1 MQSILLFSL
10 LITLYPL
17 ACLWLQPANN
27 NKRLIM
33 YNWLEIRV
41 KNDHR
46 SKFSNLSNWKIY
58 CDDHSSLSSTT
69 AVQKWIISYTSHH
82 DSKLLL
88 FYDKVNPLD
97 YSKIVLW
104 GRVFWLGT
112 KPPTCYGIHST
123 KVSGENFKELG
134 ELTSTFDYL
143 HEFSS
148 KDIKIDMANVGSDC
162 FNPFSSNFWKPWHME
177 TKIKN
182 NRIKANF
189 WKEPMCPD
197 EDSPVEENMVHLYQ
211 WGFFSKLFQLDT
223 TDSFSFGPKVLTIW
237 YQWIFH
243 LVG

>member
-1 MQSILLFSL
+1 MQSILLFTL

-33 YNWLEIRV
+33 NNWLEIRV

-58 CDDHSSLSSTT
+58 CDDHSSLSPTT

-123 KVSGENFKELG
+123 KVSGENFKEVSWHQLLTTSMNSPLRILKWTWQMLG
-134 ELTSTFDYL
+134 QTASIHSVLTSGNLGTWRQ
-143 HEFSS
+143 
-148 KDIKIDMANVGSDC
+148 K
-162 FNPFSSNFWKPWHME
+162 
-177 TKIKN
+177 
-182 NRIKANF
+182 
-189 WKEPMCPD
+189 
-197 EDSPVEENMVHLYQ
+197 
-211 WGFFSKLFQLDT
+211 
-223 TDSFSFGPKVLTIW
+223 
-237 YQWIFH
+237 
-243 LVG
+243 